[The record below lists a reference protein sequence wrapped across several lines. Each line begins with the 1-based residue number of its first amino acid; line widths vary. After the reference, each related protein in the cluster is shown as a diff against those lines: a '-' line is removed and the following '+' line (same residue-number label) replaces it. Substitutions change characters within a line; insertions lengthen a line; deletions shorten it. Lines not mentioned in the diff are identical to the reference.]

1 MSLPFRKL
9 ALGGGGAKGILHIGA
24 LQELSK
30 YQKLDFPDGVYGCS
44 IGSVIATVISFGLP
58 IDNKL
63 IELTKEHLSIN
74 KVTPKLTFNDITH
87 SLSHKGIFTMD
98 LFEEKI
104 CLIFGELG
112 LDIRNKTIRDAKM
125 PLYIIASNIS
135 KGIPTIF
142 TKDVPILSALKCSC
156 SIPGVFKPQELYGQ
170 IYIDGD
176 IFTPCIG
183 VTQPDA
189 LEISLKTN
197 IIEKITPDNIGV
209 MSPLIYMRQIFNMS
223 VINFIEIQKTNL
235 TLELIYPELM
245 SDSDLDEFD
254 TNDILKVAG
263 ESMRSFLITKSF
275 LKELPKI

>member
-1 MSLPFRKL
+1 MSLPFKKL

-44 IGSVIATVISFGLP
+44 IGAVIATVVAFGLP
-58 IDNKL
+58 IDSKL
-63 IELTKEHLSIN
+63 IELTREHLSMN
-74 KVTPKLTFNDITH
+74 KVTPKLTFNDITN
-87 SLSHKGIFTMD
+87 SLSHKGVFGME

-104 CLIFGELG
+104 CLVFGELG
-112 LDIRNKTIRDAKM
+112 IDIRSKKIRDAKM
-125 PLYIIASNIS
+125 PLYIIASNIT

-156 SIPGVFKPQELYGQ
+156 CIPGVFKPQELYGQ

-183 VTQPDA
+183 ITQPDA

-197 IIEKITPDNIGV
+197 IIEKITPENIAG
-209 MSPLIYMRQIFNMS
+209 MSPLIYMRQIVNMS
-223 VINFIEIQKTNL
+223 VINFIEIQKTDL

-245 SDSDLDEFD
+245 SDSELDDFD
-254 TNDILKVAG
+254 IDDILRVAN
-263 ESMRSFLITKSF
+263 ELMRDFLVTKSF
-275 LKELPKI
+275 LKELS

>member
-9 ALGGGGAKGILHIGA
+9 ALGGGGAKGILHLGA

-44 IGSVIATVISFGLP
+44 IGAVIATVVAFGFP
-58 IDNKL
+58 IDSRL
-63 IELTKEHLSIN
+63 IELTKEHLSMS

-87 SLSHKGIFTMD
+87 SLSHKGVFGME

-104 CLIFGELG
+104 CLVFGELG
-112 LDIRNKTIRDAKM
+112 LDIRNKKIRDAKM

-156 SIPGVFKPQELYGQ
+156 CIPGVFKPQELYGQ
-170 IYIDGD
+170 VYIDGD

-183 VTQPDA
+183 ITQTDA

-197 IIEKITPDNIGV
+197 IIEKITPENIGV

-223 VINFIEIQKTNL
+223 VINFIELQKTDL
-235 TLELIYPELM
+235 TLEIIYPELM
-245 SDSDLDEFD
+245 SDSELSDFD
-254 TNDILKVAG
+254 TDDILKVAS
-263 ESMRSFLITKSF
+263 ESMRNFLIAKSF
-275 LKELPKI
+275 LKELS

>member
-1 MSLPFRKL
+1 MSLPFKKL

-30 YQKLDFPDGVYGCS
+30 HQKLDFPDGVYGCS
-44 IGSVIATVISFGLP
+44 IGSVIATVVAFGLP
-58 IDNKL
+58 IDSKL
-63 IELTKEHLSIN
+63 IELTKEHLSMS
-74 KVTPKLTFNDITH
+74 KVTPKLTFNDITN
-87 SLSHKGIFTMD
+87 SLSHKGVFGME

-104 CLIFGELG
+104 CIVFEELG
-112 LDIRNKTIRDAKM
+112 IDIRSKKIRDAKM

-156 SIPGVFKPQELYGQ
+156 CIPGVFKPQELYGQ

-183 VTQPDA
+183 ITQSDA

-197 IIEKITPDNIGV
+197 IIEKITPENIGS
-209 MSPLIYMRQIFNMS
+209 MSPLIYMRQIVNMS
-223 VINFIEIQKTNL
+223 VINFIELQKTEL
-235 TLELIYPELM
+235 TLEIIYPELM
-245 SDSDLDEFD
+245 SDSELSEFD
-254 TNDILKVAG
+254 TDDILKVAN
-263 ESMRSFLITKSF
+263 ESMRNFLVTKSF
-275 LKELPKI
+275 LKELS